1 MKRILIIEDDRAIAE
16 LERDYLVAAGYEVEI
31 QTDGPGGLE
40 SALADGFSL
49 VLVDLMLP
57 GLPGFEVCRRI
68 REVRDV
74 PLVVVSA
81 LSTDLDKVRAL
92 GLGADDFVTKPF
104 SPAELT
110 ARVQAHLARYERLT
124 KAGPPAETWSVRGL
138 ELNRTSRRVWRD
150 GREIVLTPREFDVL
164 ELFVTHPGRVFSK
177 EEVFALVWKEQYGD
191 TTTVTV
197 HVRKLREKLGDDTS
211 APVYLKTVWGLG
223 YRLDPEGS

>member
-1 MKRILIIEDDRAIAE
+1 MKRILIIEDDKAIAD
-16 LERDYLVAAGYEVEI
+16 LEGDYLRAAGFEVEI
-31 QTDGPGGLE
+31 QTDGLRGLE
-40 SALADGFSL
+40 AALADGFSL

-57 GLPGFEVCRRI
+57 GLTGMEICQKI
-68 REVRDV
+68 REVSEV

-81 LSTDLDKVRAL
+81 LSSDLDKVRVR

-110 ARVQAHLARYERLT
+110 ARVKAHLARYERLT
-124 KAGPPAETWSVRGL
+124 RAEPLPQTWSVRGL
-138 ELNRTSRRVWRD
+138 NLNRTSRRVWRD
-150 GREIVLTPREFDVL
+150 EREIILTPREFEVL

-197 HVRKLREKLGDDTS
+197 HVRKLREKLGDDSS
-211 APVYLKTVWGLG
+211 APVYIKTVWGLG
-223 YRLDPEGS
+223 YRLDPDES

>member
-1 MKRILIIEDDRAIAE
+1 MKRILVIEDDLANAE
-16 LERDYLVAAGYEVEI
+16 LERDYLEAAGFSVSLEANGI
-31 QTDGPGGLE
+31 QGTE
-40 SALADGFSL
+40 AALSGIFDL

-57 GLPGFEVCRRI
+57 GLSGFEVCRRV
-68 REVRDV
+68 RETRDV

-81 LSTDLDKVRAL
+81 RSSDLDKVQAL
-92 GLGADDFVTKPF
+92 GIGADDFVTKPF

-124 KAGPPAETWSVRGL
+124 RVGVSAETWSVRGL
-138 ELNRTSRRVWRD
+138 ELNRPSRRVWRD
-150 GREIVLTPREFDVL
+150 GREVTLSPREFDVL

-211 APVYLKTVWGLG
+211 APLYIKTVWGLG
-223 YRLDPEGS
+223 YRLDS

>member
-1 MKRILIIEDDRAIAE
+1 MKPILVLEDDKAIAE
-16 LERDYLVAAGYEVEI
+16 LERDYLEAAGFSVSWEA
-31 QTDGPGGLE
+31 DGLKGLE
-40 SALADGFSL
+40 AVLTGAFSL

-57 GLPGFEVCRRI
+57 GLTGFEVCRRI
-68 REVRDV
+68 REVKDV
-74 PLVVVSA
+74 PLIVVSA
-81 LSTDLDKVRAL
+81 LSSDLDKVRAL

-124 KAGPPAETWSVRGL
+124 KGEAPGPWLVRGL
-138 ELNRTSRRVWRD
+138 ELNRTSRQVWRD

-164 ELFVTHPGRVFSK
+164 ELFITHPGRVFSK

-197 HVRKLREKLGDDTS
+197 HVRKLREKLGDETA
-211 APVYLKTVWGLG
+211 APVYIKTVWGLG
-223 YRLDPEGS
+223 YRLDA

>member
-1 MKRILIIEDDRAIAE
+1 MRSILVLEDDGAIAD
-16 LERDYLVAAGYEVEI
+16 LERDYLESAGFAVTVEP
-31 QTDGPGGLE
+31 DGERGLE
-40 SALADGFSL
+40 AALSGLHSL

-57 GLPGFEVCRRI
+57 GLSGFEVCRRL
-68 REVRDV
+68 REARDL

-81 LSTDLDKVRAL
+81 LTSDLDKVRAL

-124 KAGPPAETWSVRGL
+124 KSGPRAETWEVRGL
-138 ELNRTSRRVWRD
+138 ELNPAARRVRLR
-150 GREIVLTPREFDVL
+150 GREIALTPREFDVL
-164 ELFVTHPGRVFSK
+164 ALFVTHPGRVFSK

-197 HVRKLREKLGDDTS
+197 HVRKLREKLGDSPD
-211 APVYLKTVWGLG
+211 PEFIRTVWGLG
-223 YRLDPEGS
+223 YRLDP

>member
-1 MKRILIIEDDRAIAE
+1 MKRILIVEDDQAIAD
-16 LERDYLVAAGYEVEI
+16 LERDYLTAAGFEVEV
-31 QTDGPGGLE
+31 QTDGARGLE
-40 SALADGFSL
+40 AALADGFSL

-57 GLPGFEVCRRI
+57 GLSGFEVCRRI
-68 REVRDV
+68 REVSNV

-81 LSTDLDKVRAL
+81 LSADLDKVKVL

-110 ARVQAHLARYERLT
+110 ARVKAHLARYDRLT
-124 KAGPPAETWSVRGL
+124 KADPPAEAWSVRGL
-138 ELNRTSRRVWRD
+138 ELHRTSRRVWRD
-150 GREIVLTPREFDVL
+150 GREVVLTPREFDVL

-197 HVRKLREKLGDDTS
+197 HVRKLREKLGDDTT
-211 APVYLKTVWGLG
+211 APVFIKTVWGLG